1 MRTLVEELLCMNA
14 HMRTCYENGW
24 EFYSVCVNVSQVITK
39 PMCSILLTFPR
50 ILPVSVVFNSFPK
63 AQKNFFSLC
72 SITSL

>member
-1 MRTLVEELLCMNA
+1 
-14 HMRTCYENGW
+14 MRTCYENGW

-63 AQKNFFSLC
+63 AQKFFSLYVLLLLC
-72 SITSL
+72 NTNLDFSV